1 MKIVAIGSLHF
12 GIVFDAMKFAL
23 FLLLLGTSDAFVLR
37 PGRNSWS
44 HRTKNELSA
53 NTVEGIEIGGAL
65 EPLSNFVLVQVRA
78 GSSVMVGRF
87 EG

>member
-1 MKIVAIGSLHF
+1 MHF